1 MNYLHESILHKF
13 VKTITP
19 GIVSLSTSRSLYLN
33 PVVDTYYLRES
44 AFAAHFFIICAQYLN
59 DDSYSDLAF
68 TLLEGISHT
77 IDSEP
82 ALSLKEPKWTP
93 RGVQFTNGSIPAA
106 ILLWDSLNQCDTL
119 LSSHYSSKI
128 QPLLE
133 KFIDNCRI
141 SDGAFSHDSYD
152 SSNGTPPIVLNTTAM
167 IGCYLASQGLQPSSD
182 HCISTIIRGTR
193 ADGFLPYIY
202 PHFLQ
207 QTFFN
212 SNIHSCNPKFFKK
225 LFNFLFKDKSIYF
238 GDYTHHVGTMF
249 YVLRSL
255 EAGIPLTNRLKK
267 SIDLSLSFV
276 CNNLIFYDGKI
287 ALDFSWEPH
296 LSFARYCNFSDVSS
310 YFNLLASLS
319 LLRKYSL
326 LPNDKFL
333 SLSSGLL
340 SHVDG
345 LFSNSSC
352 YTLLSHECNYSLLT
366 KIFPRPAESPVDKAL
381 MFSYYLKYL

>member
-152 SSNGTPPIVLNTTAM
+152 SSNGTP
-167 IGCYLASQGLQPSSD
+167 
-182 HCISTIIRGTR
+182 
-193 ADGFLPYIY
+193 
-202 PHFLQ
+202 
-207 QTFFN
+207 
-212 SNIHSCNPKFFKK
+212 
-225 LFNFLFKDKSIYF
+225 
-238 GDYTHHVGTMF
+238 
-249 YVLRSL
+249 
-255 EAGIPLTNRLKK
+255 
-267 SIDLSLSFV
+267 
-276 CNNLIFYDGKI
+276 
-287 ALDFSWEPH
+287 
-296 LSFARYCNFSDVSS
+296 
-310 YFNLLASLS
+310 
-319 LLRKYSL
+319 
-326 LPNDKFL
+326 
-333 SLSSGLL
+333 
-340 SHVDG
+340 
-345 LFSNSSC
+345 
-352 YTLLSHECNYSLLT
+352 
-366 KIFPRPAESPVDKAL
+366 
-381 MFSYYLKYL
+381 